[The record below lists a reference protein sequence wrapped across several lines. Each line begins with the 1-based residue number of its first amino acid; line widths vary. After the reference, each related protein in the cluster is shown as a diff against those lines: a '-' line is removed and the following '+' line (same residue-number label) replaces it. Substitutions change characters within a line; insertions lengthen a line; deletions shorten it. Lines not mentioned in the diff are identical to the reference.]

1 MPGAGKP
8 LEKLVVLQQRERR
21 RILALAFASY
31 AVDCLWM
38 AWLWRLNV
46 VPAALPLV
54 YAAAAGLAFC
64 ISYLLIASN
73 RNLGLR
79 DPSMTVLQ
87 TGFAYALLVAGLLL
101 APQAGG
107 LLLLTMF
114 IVAAFS
120 ALAMTPRQ
128 FALAWLVVSAAT
140 ALAILMFGGGIAVP
154 AATPQQIV
162 VSWLVFASVLGRV
175 VLLSVRIGSLRD
187 QLIERNHALR
197 DSLERIERLASVD
210 DLTQAWNRRAIGR
223 MIDEEGQ
230 RAARSGA
237 PFCMVMFDLDHF
249 KAVNDRC
256 GHPVGDA
263 VLRRFAAIIMAALRA
278 TDRLG
283 RWGGEEFLLLL
294 PATRADGG
302 LVIAERVRAAV
313 EAEPWDLLAPG
324 LRVTVSGGIAESLHE
339 EAPDAHIARCDAA
352 LYTAKNGG
360 RNRIVL
366 HAPVGGAPNAG
377 APGFSPD

>member
-1 MPGAGKP
+1 MSSAGKP
-8 LEKLVVLQQRERR
+8 LDKLVQLQQRERR
-21 RILALAFASY
+21 RILALASASY
-31 AVDCLWM
+31 GIDCLWM
-38 AWLWRLNV
+38 GWLWRLQV

-54 YAAAAGLAFC
+54 YAAAAGLASCMFH
-64 ISYLLIASN
+64 LLLA
-73 RNLGLR
+73 RDWNLRLR
-79 DPSMTVLQ
+79 DPSMTVMQ

-120 ALAMTPRQ
+120 ALAMTLRQ
-128 FALAWLVVSAAT
+128 FVLAWLLVSAAI
-140 ALAILMFGGGIAVP
+140 ALAIFRFGGGIAMP
-154 AATPQQIV
+154 AATPQQVV
-162 VSWLVFASVLGRV
+162 VSWLVFVSVFGRV
-175 VLLSVRIGSLRD
+175 VLLSLRIGSLRD

-230 RAARSGA
+230 RSARSGA

-256 GHPVGDA
+256 GHQVGDA
-263 VLRRFAAIIMAALRA
+263 VLRRFATITLAALRA

-294 PATRADGG
+294 PATRQDGG

-313 EAEPWDLLAPG
+313 EAEPWELLAPE
-324 LRVTVSGGIAESLHE
+324 LRVTVSGGIAESLAE
-339 EAPDAHIARCDAA
+339 QAADAHIARCDVA
-352 LYTAKNGG
+352 LYMAKNGG
-360 RNRIVL
+360 RNRIVV
-366 HAPVGGAPNAG
+366 HPPIGGAPAVRP
-377 APGFSPD
+377 A

>member
-1 MPGAGKP
+1 MPVAGKP
-8 LEKLVVLQQRERR
+8 LDKLVLLQQRERR
-21 RILALAFASY
+21 RILALGFASY
-31 AVDCLWM
+31 TIDCLWM

-46 VPAALPLV
+46 VPAAQPLV
-54 YAAAAGLAFC
+54 YAVAAGLASC
-64 ISYLLIASN
+64 IFHLLIA
-73 RNLGLR
+73 RNWNLRLR
-79 DPSMTVLQ
+79 DPSMTVPQ

-107 LLLLTMF
+107 LMLLTMF

-120 ALAMTPRQ
+120 ALAMTLRQ
-128 FALAWLVVSAAT
+128 FVLAWLLVSAAT
-140 ALAILMFGGGIAVP
+140 ALAIFMLGGGIALP
-154 AATPQQIV
+154 AATPQQV
-162 VSWLVFASVLGRV
+162 VLSWLVFASVLGRV
-175 VLLSVRIGSLRD
+175 VLLSLRIGSLRD

-197 DSLERIERLASVD
+197 DSLERIERLASLD

-263 VLRRFAAIIMAALRA
+263 VLRRFAAITMAVLRA

-283 RWGGEEFLLLL
+283 RWGGEEFLVLL
-294 PATRADGG
+294 PATRQEGG

-313 EAEPWDLLAPG
+313 EAEPWHLLAPA
-324 LRVTVSGGIAESLHE
+324 LRVTVSGGIAESLPE
-339 EAPDAHIARCDAA
+339 EAAGEHIARCDAA
-352 LYTAKNGG
+352 LYLAKNGG
-360 RNRIVL
+360 RNRIVV
-366 HAPVGGAPNAG
+366 HAPDCSATGVRPA
-377 APGFSPD
+377 

>member
-1 MPGAGKP
+1 MPVAGKP
-8 LEKLVVLQQRERR
+8 LDKLLLLQQRERL

-31 AVDCLWM
+31 AIDCLWM
-38 AWLWRLNV
+38 AWLWHLNV

-54 YAAAAGLAFC
+54 YAAAAGLASCVFLLC
-64 ISYLLIASN
+64 IA
-73 RNLGLR
+73 RHWNLRLR

-87 TGFAYALLVAGLLL
+87 TGFAYALLVAALLL

-107 LLLLTMF
+107 LMLLTMF

-120 ALAMTPRQ
+120 ALAMTLRQ
-128 FALAWLVVSAAT
+128 FVWAWLLVSTAT
-140 ALAILMFGGGIAVP
+140 ALAIFMLGGGIALP
-154 AATPQQIV
+154 AATPQQV
-162 VSWLVFASVLGRV
+162 VLSWLVFAAVLGRV
-175 VLLSVRIGSLRD
+175 VLLSLRIGSLRD

-230 RAARSGA
+230 RAARSGV

-263 VLRRFAAIIMAALRA
+263 VLRRFAAITMAVLRA

-283 RWGGEEFLLLL
+283 RWGGEEFLVLL
-294 PATRADGG
+294 PATRQDGG

-313 EAEPWDLLAPG
+313 EAEPWDLLAPK
-324 LRVTVSGGIAESLHE
+324 LRVTVSGGIAESLPE
-339 EAPDAHIARCDAA
+339 EAAGEHIARCDAA
-352 LYTAKNGG
+352 LYVAKNGG
-360 RNRIVL
+360 RNRIVV
-366 HAPVGGAPNAG
+366 HAPDGG
-377 APGFSPD
+377 APGFGPAAGT

>member
-1 MPGAGKP
+1 MPGAGKQ
-8 LEKLVVLQQRERR
+8 LDKLVVWQQRERR
-21 RILALAFASY
+21 RVLALASVSY
-31 AVDCLWM
+31 GIDCLWM
-38 AWLWRLNV
+38 AWLWHLNV

-54 YAAAAGLAFC
+54 YAAAAGLASCMFL
-64 ISYLLIASN
+64 LLIA
-73 RNLGLR
+73 RNWNLRLR

-107 LLLLTMF
+107 LMLLTMF

-120 ALAMTPRQ
+120 ALAMTLRQ
-128 FALAWLVVSAAT
+128 LVLAWLLVSAAS
-140 ALAILMFGGGIAVP
+140 ALSIFVFGGGIALP
-154 AATPQQIV
+154 AATPRQVV
-162 VSWLVFASVLGRV
+162 VSWLVFVSVLGRV
-175 VLLSVRIGSLRD
+175 VLLSLRIGSLRD

-256 GHPVGDA
+256 GHTVGDT
-263 VLRRFAAIIMAALRA
+263 VLRRFAAITMAALRA

-283 RWGGEEFLLLL
+283 RWGGEEFLVLL
-294 PATRADGG
+294 PATRQDGG

-313 EAEPWDLLAPG
+313 EAEPWHLLAPA
-324 LRVTVSGGIAESLHE
+324 LRVTVSGGIAESLSE
-339 EAPDAHIARCDAA
+339 EAAGEHIARCDAA
-352 LYTAKNGG
+352 LYMAKNGG
-360 RNRIVL
+360 RNRIVV
-366 HAPVGGAPNAG
+366 HAPDCS
-377 APGFSPD
+377 APGARPA

>member
-1 MPGAGKP
+1 MPVAVKP
-8 LEKLVVLQQRERR
+8 LDKWVLLQQRERR

-31 AVDCLWM
+31 AIDCLWM
-38 AWLWRLNV
+38 AGLWHLSV

-54 YAAAAGLAFC
+54 YAAAAGLASCTFH
-64 ISYLLIASN
+64 LLIA
-73 RNLGLR
+73 RHWNLGLR

-87 TGFAYALLVAGLLL
+87 TGFAYALLVVGLLL

-107 LLLLTMF
+107 LMLLTMF

-120 ALAMTPRQ
+120 ALAMTLRQ
-128 FALAWLVVSAAT
+128 FVLAWLLVSSAT
-140 ALAILMFGGGIAVP
+140 GLAIFMFGGGIALP
-154 AATPQQIV
+154 AATPQQVV

-175 VLLSVRIGSLRD
+175 VLLSLRIGSLRD
-187 QLIERNHALR
+187 QLIERNHELR
-197 DSLERIERLASVD
+197 DSLERIEHLASVD

-230 RAARSGA
+230 RAVRSGA
-237 PFCMVMFDLDHF
+237 PFCMVMLDLDHF

-256 GHPVGDA
+256 GHQVGDA
-263 VLRRFAAIIMAALRA
+263 VLRRFAAITLAALRA

-283 RWGGEEFLLLL
+283 RWGGEEFLVLL
-294 PATRADGG
+294 PATRQEGA

-313 EAEPWDLLAPG
+313 EAEPWDLLAPK
-324 LRVTVSGGIAESLHE
+324 LRVTVSGGIAESLPE
-339 EAPDAHIARCDAA
+339 QVANEHIARCDAA
-352 LYTAKNGG
+352 LYMAKNGG

-366 HAPVGGAPNAG
+366 HPPDSG
-377 APGFSPD
+377 APGARSA